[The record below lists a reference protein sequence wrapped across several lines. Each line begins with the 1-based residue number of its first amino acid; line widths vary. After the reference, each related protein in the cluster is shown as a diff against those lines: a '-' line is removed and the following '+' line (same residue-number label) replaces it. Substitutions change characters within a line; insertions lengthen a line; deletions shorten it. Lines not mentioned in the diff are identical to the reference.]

1 MEKKSLG
8 RWGEDR
14 AAEFLERR
22 GYEIV
27 CRNYL
32 TRFGEIDLVARDG
45 RFLAFVEVKLRKDAE
60 HGLAREFVTRSKQE
74 RVILAARQYLQ
85 EHGTELQPR
94 FDVVEVYAPQATKTA
109 SDELIINHIEN
120 AFEVRS

>member
-1 MEKKSLG
+1 MERKSLG

-14 AAEFLERR
+14 AAEFLEQK

-32 TRFGEIDLVARDG
+32 TRFGEIDIVGSDG
-45 RFLAFVEVKLRKDAE
+45 KFLAFVEVKLRKDTE
-60 HGLAREFVTRSKQE
+60 YGLAREFVTRRKQE
-74 RVILAARQYLQ
+74 RVILAAQQYLQ
-85 EHGTELQPR
+85 EHETALQPR
-94 FDVVEVYAPQATKTA
+94 FDVVEIYAPQATKTEPG
-109 SDELIINHIEN
+109 DLRINHIEN